1 MLGGQSPRGGGR
13 RSQRQTPKEEV
24 LLEIGDL
31 GVRQYFGE
39 LAMLDKRA
47 HSASVVSASQVEVL
61 ILSKYDFYHLV
72 DMRTQELMQAYAK
85 KFYFDEASIRKTIQE
100 QHDWQTYR
108 RNLVLGSPR
117 ASAR

>member
-1 MLGGQSPRGGGR
+1 
-13 RSQRQTPKEEV
+13 
-24 LLEIGDL
+24 
-31 GVRQYFGE
+31 
-39 LAMLDKRA
+39 
-47 HSASVVSASQVEVL
+47 
-61 ILSKYDFYHLV
+61 
-72 DMRTQELMQAYAK
+72 MQAYAK